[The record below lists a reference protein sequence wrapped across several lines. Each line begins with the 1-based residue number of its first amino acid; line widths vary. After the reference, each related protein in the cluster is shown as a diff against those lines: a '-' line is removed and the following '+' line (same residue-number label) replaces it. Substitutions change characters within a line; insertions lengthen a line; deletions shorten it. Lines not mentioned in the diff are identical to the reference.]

1 LPKPESFWRR
11 FAAALIS
18 SNVVFSPFLLWAA
31 VSALQRSDV
40 QSNLGGWLLSAM
52 VLVAYSEV
60 IIVVAIFVVAY
71 PVERWLV
78 KPDAST
84 ASSASIYLL
93 IGIAA
98 IAVSF
103 ILTFATISQILQLGW
118 LPAYLFFG
126 SLIGTFTAFFAR
138 FIYPRVMRLL
148 TRSKVEQIETT

>member
-1 LPKPESFWRR
+1 
-11 FAAALIS
+11 
-18 SNVVFSPFLLWAA
+18 
-31 VSALQRSDV
+31 
-40 QSNLGGWLLSAM
+40 M

-98 IAVSF
+98 IAVSL
-103 ILTFATISQILQLGW
+103 ILTFATISQVLQLGW

-126 SLIGTFTAFFAR
+126 SMIGTCTAFFAR
-138 FIYPRVMRLL
+138 FIYPRVLRLL
-148 TRSKVEQIETT
+148 TRSKIEPSETI